1 MQDIEKCYRQKGG
14 EFWVAL
20 LDGKVIGTI
29 GLMLKDQNCA
39 IMKKI
44 FGKKEFRSQKV
55 GLALYKK
62 LLEFAKVAG
71 VHHIILDTPSVA
83 IVSHGIIGSSDLD
96 QAGKVKAGIMT
107 ALMVKV
113 TYNFIHTGKY
123 RSKFM
128 QKRFKKQMEDPNPY
142 NRAFVAMTG
151 IDRYDMSF
159 ITKESLKNQF
169 KSDLI
174 TPLPEQIDNG
184 ETQIHVFCAKK
195 MGENIWKGTKK
206 YFKSP
211 IIYEQDMRHE
221 ELLGVYSEKW
231 CAFVKKICL

>member
-1 MQDIEKCYRQKGG
+1 
-14 EFWVAL
+14 
-20 LDGKVIGTI
+20 
-29 GLMLKDQNCA
+29 
-39 IMKKI
+39 
-44 FGKKEFRSQKV
+44 
-55 GLALYKK
+55 
-62 LLEFAKVAG
+62 
-71 VHHIILDTPSVA
+71 
-83 IVSHGIIGSSDLD
+83 
-96 QAGKVKAGIMT
+96 MT

-174 TPLPEQIDNG
+174 TPRPEQIDNG
-184 ETQIHVFCAKK
+184 ETQIHVFYAKK
-195 MGENIWKGTKK
+195 DG
-206 YFKSP
+206 
-211 IIYEQDMRHE
+211 R
-221 ELLGVYSEKW
+221 
-231 CAFVKKICL
+231 KISGKVQKIL

>member
-1 MQDIEKCYRQKGG
+1 MGR
-14 EFWVAL
+14 
-20 LDGKVIGTI
+20 
-29 GLMLKDQNCA
+29 
-39 IMKKI
+39 
-44 FGKKEFRSQKV
+44 
-55 GLALYKK
+55 
-62 LLEFAKVAG
+62 
-71 VHHIILDTPSVA
+71 
-83 IVSHGIIGSSDLD
+83 IGSSDLD

-142 NRAFVAMTG
+142 NRAFVAMTC

-184 ETQIHVFCAKK
+184 ETQIHVFYAKK
-195 MGENIWKGTKK
+195 MGEKYLERYKK

-211 IIYEQDMRHE
+211 IIHEQDMRHE
-221 ELLGVYSEKW
+221 ELLGVYPEKW
-231 CAFVKKICL
+231 CALVKKICL

>member
-1 MQDIEKCYRQKGG
+1 M
-14 EFWVAL
+14 
-20 LDGKVIGTI
+20 
-29 GLMLKDQNCA
+29 
-39 IMKKI
+39 
-44 FGKKEFRSQKV
+44 GKKEFRLQKV

-71 VHHIILDTPSVA
+71 VHYIILDTPSVA
-83 IVSHGIIGSSDLD
+83 LVSHGIIGSSDLD

-159 ITKESLKNQF
+159 ITKESLKNGV
-169 KSDLI
+169 L
-174 TPLPEQIDNG
+174 LL
-184 ETQIHVFCAKK
+184 
-195 MGENIWKGTKK
+195 KK
-206 YFKSP
+206 YVCSFCFLNCQIKTLSKC
-211 IIYEQDMRHE
+211 D
-221 ELLGVYSEKW
+221 
-231 CAFVKKICL
+231 KKRTLIRKMK